1 MSISNY
7 FWAPEQINI
16 IREAYKPGGGG
27 LKEASEKITDRP
39 KAAIATKACRLKIT
53 APKPRKSKVDS

>member
-7 FWAPEQINI
+7 FWTPTQIDI
-16 IREAYKPGGGG
+16 IKSAYSPGGGG

-39 KAAIATKACRLKIT
+39 KAAIATKACRLKVT
-53 APKPRKSKVDS
+53 TPKPRKK